1 MRAPGPKEPPPVPA
15 EAISFGILGFVIF
28 PGFVEFRQPRSK
40 HHKFQQLVRQL
51 VQQRVQQLVQ
61 QQVRQLVRQ
70 LVQQLVQPRPKK
82 TYKSFWGV
90 RGKCTQGVRKARAR
104 CAQDARKVRARSARD
119 ARATRHVSLDRYIY
133 LSRDT
138 CVVAQGARTWA

>member
-51 VQQRVQQLVQ
+51 VQQLVQ
-61 QQVRQLVRQ
+61 S
-70 LVQQLVQPRPKK
+70 RPKK
-82 TYKSFWGV
+82 TYKSWGV

-104 CAQDARKVRARSARD
+104 CAQDARKVRVRSAQD
-119 ARATRHVSLDRYIY
+119 ARATRQASLDRYIY
-133 LSRDT
+133 LSTDT
-138 CVVAQGARTWA
+138 CLVA